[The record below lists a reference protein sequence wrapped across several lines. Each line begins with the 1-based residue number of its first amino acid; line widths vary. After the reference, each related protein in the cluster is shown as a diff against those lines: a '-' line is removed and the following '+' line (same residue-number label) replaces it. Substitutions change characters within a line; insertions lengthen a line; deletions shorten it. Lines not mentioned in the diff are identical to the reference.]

1 MKPFVCLSTM
11 VLSAGV
17 IAGCLFGCG
26 QPSATKT
33 DSVAVTSAKS
43 KPILHPIIIEI
54 ILPKNTGYNDQL
66 LADAKWLSEEKAE
79 ITDWKNHIAI
89 FLMRSDTTKLME
101 YIKGSI
107 HGSYDSVKIY
117 DKPFYKFDRS
127 KCSDTTTSK
136 EWTNIF
142 LTANLVADPKMQQ
155 EYLDYHK
162 TQFEK
167 WPEVSNG
174 FCNANFQQ
182 LLVFKNGRQLMLVIS
197 IPKGKTL
204 DELNPLTT
212 KNNPRVDDWNKLMS
226 KYQEGLPGTKKRE
239 TWVFLKPI

>member
-1 MKPFVCLSTM
+1 MKLKKYIWLVLGFALWSCNSPSLQSKNFNNSYSKASVSILEIVGRVNTAELFKICLQNK
-11 VLSAGV
+11 VLKSN
-17 IAGCLFGCG
+17 IY
-26 QPSATKT
+26 QWN
-33 DSVAVTSAKS
+33 DHVAIYNNF
-43 KPILHPIIIEI
+43 PIQQLLI
-54 ILPKNTGYNDQL
+54 DQL
-66 LADAKWLSEEKAE
+66 
-79 ITDWKNHIAI
+79 
-89 FLMRSDTTKLME
+89 KL
-101 YIKGSI
+101 KFPGTQFKV
-107 HGSYDSVKIY
+107 YDG
-117 DKPFYKFDRS
+117 PFYRFERS
-127 KCSDTTTSK
+127 ASCNNKDTAK
-136 EWTNIF
+136 EWNNIL

-174 FCNANFQQ
+174 FCNASFQQ

-226 KYQEGLPGTKKRE
+226 KYQEGLPGTKRGE
-239 TWVFLKPI
+239 TWVFLKPLGSLQ